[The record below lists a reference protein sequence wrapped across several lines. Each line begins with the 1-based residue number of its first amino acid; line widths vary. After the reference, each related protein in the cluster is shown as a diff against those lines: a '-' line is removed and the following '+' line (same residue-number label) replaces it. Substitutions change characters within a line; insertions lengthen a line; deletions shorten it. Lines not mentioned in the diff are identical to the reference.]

1 MKKSNPK
8 LTRQA
13 PSSDNLQKTLFQCWK
28 PVNLEK
34 PNSSDNLIV
43 DSARKSE
50 FSEVAMAEE
59 DDIELIQSTDTF
71 LTNYSLNQTTNEL
84 QNVSKTNTTTIDDES
99 VVEKLTLGIDENALQ
114 STQFTDTTGFDFN
127 SGSVWIYPIKENHQI
142 RSYQF
147 NIVEQCLSKNTMVVL
162 PTGMGKTFIAA
173 VVMYNFYRWYPLGK
187 TIFMAPTKPLV
198 NQQSDACYQIVGI
211 PKCDMTSM
219 TGQMA
224 PEKRKLLWETK
235 RVFFLT
241 PQVISNDI
249 LRGTVDVNL
258 IKCVVIDEAHKALG
272 DYAFCKV
279 IESISESNKNF
290 RIIAL
295 TATPG
300 SDIKAVQ
307 NVIDR
312 LLISHIEL
320 RSDDSIDIQQYS
332 NNRVVDKFVL
342 PLNDDILKIRNAY
355 YNVEIFF

>member
-1 MKKSNPK
+1 MPD
-8 LTRQA
+8 T
-13 PSSDNLQKTLFQCWK
+13 D
-28 PVNLEK
+28 
-34 PNSSDNLIV
+34 D
-43 DSARKSE
+43 
-50 FSEVAMAEE
+50 VAMVQ
-59 DDIELIQSTDTF
+59 DDDFELVNSTDTF
-71 LTNYSLNQTTNEL
+71 LANYSVNQTVNDL
-84 QNVSKTNTTTIDDES
+84 QNISKANTTTIDEDNTG
-99 VVEKLTLGIDENALQ
+99 EKLTLGIDENALQ

-127 SGSVWIYPIKENHQI
+127 SGSVWIYPVNENQPM

-147 NIVEQCLSKNTMVVL
+147 SIVEQCLHKNTMVVL

-211 PKCDMTSM
+211 PKNDMTSM

-224 PEKRKLLWETK
+224 PEKRKLLWNTK

-249 LRGTVDVNL
+249 LRGTVDSDL

-307 NVIDR
+307 NVINK

-332 NNRVVDKFVL
+332 NNRTVDKYVL
-342 PLNDDILKIRNAY
+342 SLSDEILKIRNAY
-355 YNVEIFF
+355 YKTFFVLQKVNK

>member
-1 MKKSNPK
+1 MKKSTQK
-8 LTRQA
+8 LSRQA
-13 PSSDNLQKTLFQCWK
+13 SSSDNFQKTLFQCWK
-28 PVNLEK
+28 PTNSDKSNSNQILLTKSVNL
-34 PNSSDNLIV
+34 
-43 DSARKSE
+43 SE
-50 FSEVAMAEE
+50 PIDATMNE
-59 DDIELIQSTDTF
+59 DDDLELIHSTDTF
-71 LTNYSLNQTTNEL
+71 LTNYSVNQTVNEVQDKIEL
-84 QNVSKTNTTTIDDES
+84 SKLSTVSADEEI
-99 VVEKLTLGIDENALQ
+99 VGDKLTLGIDENALQ

-127 SGSVWIYPIKENHQI
+127 SGSVWIYPVNENQPI

-147 NIVEQCLSKNTMVVL
+147 NIVEQCLHKNTMVVL

-211 PKCDMTSM
+211 PKNDMTSM

-224 PEKRKLLWETK
+224 PDKRKLLWDTK

-249 LRGTVDVNL
+249 LRGTVDVNM

-307 NVIDR
+307 NVISK

-332 NNRVVDKFVL
+332 NNRIVDKFVL
-342 PLNDDILKIRNAY
+342 PLNDEILKIRNAY
-355 YNVEIFF
+355 YNVF